1 MEPLCARQG
10 GGEGWGDNIYISEVS
25 GDKSF
30 SFSPSEQ
37 VEPGEDG
44 GVKHLALAK
53 HTTASRPSFP
63 PRAVSDRMKYRSRRN
78 IQPEQKDR
86 REREGILTTLT
97 KEAKIKK

>member
-1 MEPLCARQG
+1 MCKAG
-10 GGEGWGDNIYISEVS
+10 VEGWGDDIYICEVS
-25 GDKSF
+25 ADKSLV
-30 SFSPSEQ
+30 SPSKQ
-37 VEPGEDG
+37 VEPREAG

>member
-1 MEPLCARQG
+1 MPGRGEGRG
-10 GGEGWGDNIYISEVS
+10 GGIIFISVRFLEINLSV
-25 GDKSF
+25 
-30 SFSPSEQ
+30 SPSEQ

-44 GVKHLALAK
+44 DVKHLAPAK
-53 HTTASRPSFP
+53 HATASRPSFP

>member
-1 MEPLCARQG
+1 M
-10 GGEGWGDNIYISEVS
+10 IFISVRFLQINLS
-25 GDKSF
+25 V
-30 SFSPSEQ
+30 SPSKQ
-37 VEPGEDG
+37 VEPREAG

-86 REREGILTTLT
+86 REREGREGILTLT

>member
-1 MEPLCARQG
+1 MCKAG
-10 GGEGWGDNIYISEVS
+10 VEGWGAGGMIFISVRFLQINLS
-25 GDKSF
+25 V
-30 SFSPSEQ
+30 SPSKQ
-37 VEPGEDG
+37 VEPREAG

>member
-1 MEPLCARQG
+1 MGWG
-10 GGEGWGDNIYISEVS
+10 GGIIFISVRFVEINLSV
-25 GDKSF
+25 
-30 SFSPSEQ
+30 SPSKQ

-44 GVKHLALAK
+44 DVKHLALAK